1 MAQIFNHSN
10 TGNHLAEVN
19 TMSSSNSTILEL
31 DSRRIKAL
39 LAQDV
44 ETLRSLVHPNLI
56 YTHSSARQD
65 TFDSYIDGV
74 ASGRTIYRSIDRI
87 EVYTLPV
94 PCGWILDGQ
103 VDLDV
108 QISGEDKR
116 MRNRF
121 QAFWLGR
128 ESEYRLLS
136 WASTRLST
144 SI

>member
-1 MAQIFNHSN
+1 
-10 TGNHLAEVN
+10 
-19 TMSSSNSTILEL
+19 MSLISSTILEL

-39 LAQDV
+39 LARDV
-44 ETLRSLVHPNLI
+44 ETLRALVHPRLI

-65 TFDSYIDGV
+65 TFESYIDGV

-87 EVYTLPV
+87 EVRTLSV

-103 VDLDV
+103 VELDV

-121 QAFWLGR
+121 QAFWLGSER
-128 ESEYRLLS
+128 EYQLLS
-136 WASTRLST
+136 WASTRMST